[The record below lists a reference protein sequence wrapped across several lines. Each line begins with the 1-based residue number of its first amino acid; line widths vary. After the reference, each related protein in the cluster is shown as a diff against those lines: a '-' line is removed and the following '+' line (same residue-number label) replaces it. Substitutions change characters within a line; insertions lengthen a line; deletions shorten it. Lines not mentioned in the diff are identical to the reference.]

1 MLDSRVIE
9 VDGIFLGAA
18 VSLPAQ
24 EGWRFVAADTRMGE
38 IDGCVTHSL
47 DETQRL
53 AKRALFAARAV
64 HPVGSAGIV

>member
-1 MLDSRVIE
+1 VIE
-9 VDGIFLGAA
+9 VDGICLGAA
-18 VSLPAQ
+18 VSLPAH

-38 IDGCVTHSL
+38 IDGCVTQSL

-64 HPVGSAGIV
+64 HLAGSAGVA